1 MIFTEADAKKL
12 AELQAKQKQAKQEE
26 RNKAKRDDR
35 ACKALFGMS
44 VKEVQARLDGT
55 HSTDNND
62 NYWYEEWKRQKDLID
77 RLMVH
82 VNGTDNFEDYVRWR
96 EQQAE
101 QN

>member
-1 MIFTEADAKKL
+1 MAFTEADAKKL

-26 RNKAKRDDR
+26 RNKQKRDDR
-35 ACKALFGMS
+35 MCKALFGMT
-44 VKEVQARLDGT
+44 VKEVKAKIDGT
-55 HSTDNND
+55 HSEGNND

-82 VNGTDNFEDYVRWR
+82 VKGTDNFEDYVRWR
-96 EQQAE
+96 EQKTE